1 METVHV
7 GSAFSSQK
15 SAHRGAVLIL
25 ASGPSSAELDI
36 RRWAGVPIITMNGAV
51 TKLLEASV
59 RPLYYVCSDRSF
71 QEQQPALYE
80 AAVEQAQ
87 RLALWPED
95 IQRLSSRYA
104 GKAYGLR
111 KAPRASFRDYFG
123 RDQGQAVRLVSPFS
137 KRARDIG
144 FSKDMDYGVF
154 DVRTVAYICL
164 QLAYHLG
171 FDEIYLAGVDLNVQ
185 APRFYETAPGQ
196 SAPCGLDQHLQTRIL
211 PAMELAA
218 GVLAAEGRR
227 VINLSQQSLIP
238 EDVFP
243 RACPH
248 QVQRELANPHRALA
262 S

>member
-1 METVHV
+1 M

-15 SAHRGAVLIL
+15 NAYRGAVLIL
-25 ASGPSSAELDI
+25 ASGPSAAEIDI
-36 RRWAGVPIITMNGAV
+36 HRWAHLPIITMNGAV
-51 TKLLEASV
+51 TKLLEASIQ
-59 RPLYYVCSDRSF
+59 PLYYVCSDRSF
-71 QEQQPALYE
+71 QEQQPALYK
-80 AAVEQAQ
+80 AAVAQAQ

-95 IQRLSSRYA
+95 IDRLPSRYA
-104 GKAYGLR
+104 GKAYALR

-123 RDQGQAVRLVSPFS
+123 RDQSQAVRLVSPFS

-144 FSKDMDYGVF
+144 FSKDMDYGIF

-185 APRFYETAPGQ
+185 APRFYERAPGQ

-218 GVLAAEGRR
+218 KAMTAEGRR
-227 VINLSQQSLIP
+227 VVNLSQHSLIP
-238 EDVFP
+238 EEVFP
-243 RACPH
+243 RGYLQ
-248 QVQRELANPHRALA
+248 QVELELAIHRRAMA

>member
-1 METVHV
+1 MENVHV
-7 GSAFSSQK
+7 GRAFSPLK
-15 SAHRGAVLIL
+15 NAHRGAVLIL
-25 ASGPSSAELDI
+25 ASGPSAAELDI
-36 RRWAGVPIITMNGAV
+36 TRWAHMPIITMNGAV
-51 TKLLEASV
+51 TKLIEASIQ
-59 RPLYYVCSDRSF
+59 PLYYVCSDRSF

-95 IQRLSSRYA
+95 IERLSSRFA
-104 GKAYGLR
+104 GKAYVLR

-144 FSKDMDYGVF
+144 FSKDMDYGIF

-185 APRFYETAPGQ
+185 APRFYECAAGQ

-218 GVLAAEGRR
+218 QVLAAEGRS
-227 VINLSQQSLIP
+227 VINLSRQSLIP

-243 RACPH
+243 RACLQ
-248 QVQRELANPHRALA
+248 QVQDGSFRGIHSLA

>member
-1 METVHV
+1 M
-7 GSAFSSQK
+7 
-15 SAHRGAVLIL
+15 IL
-25 ASGPSSAELDI
+25 ASGPSAAELDI
-36 RRWAGVPIITMNGAV
+36 YRWEQLPIITLNGAV
-51 TKLLEASV
+51 SKLIEASI
-59 RPLYYVCSDRSF
+59 RPMYYVCSDRSF
-71 QEQQPALYE
+71 HEQQPTLYE
-80 AAVEQAQ
+80 AAVEHSQ

-95 IQRLSSRYA
+95 IQRLSRRCA
-104 GKAYGLR
+104 GKAYALR
-111 KAPRASFRDYFG
+111 KAHRASFRDYFG
-123 RDQGQAVRLVSPFS
+123 RDHGLAVRLVSPFS

-144 FSKDMDYGVF
+144 FSKDMDYGIF

-185 APRFYETAPGQ
+185 APRFYESAAGQ

-211 PAMELAA
+211 LAMRLAA
-218 GVLAAEGRR
+218 GVLAAEGRG

-248 QVQRELANPHRALA
+248 QVQLELDSPQRALA

>member
-1 METVHV
+1 MR
-7 GSAFSSQK
+7 QW
-15 SAHRGAVLIL
+15 AHL
-25 ASGPSSAELDI
+25 
-36 RRWAGVPIITMNGAV
+36 PIITMNGAV
-51 TKLLEASV
+51 TKLLEAGI

-71 QEQQPALYE
+71 QEQQPELYE
-80 AAVEQAQ
+80 KAVGQAQ
-87 RLALWPED
+87 HLALWPED
-95 IQRLSSRYA
+95 IQGLSGRYA
-104 GKAYGLR
+104 GRAYALR

-144 FSKDMDYGVF
+144 FSKDMDYGIF

-185 APRFYETAPGQ
+185 APRFYETASGQ

-218 GVLAAEGRR
+218 KVLAAEGRS

-238 EDVFP
+238 EEVFP
-243 RACPH
+243 RALPQH
-248 QVQRELANPHRALA
+248 VERSLGKAKRPLA

>member
-1 METVHV
+1 MENVHV
-7 GSAFSSQK
+7 GRAFATHKNAQQ
-15 SAHRGAVLIL
+15 GAVLVL
-25 ASGPSSAELDI
+25 ASGPSAAELDI

-51 TKLLEASV
+51 IKLLEASM

-80 AAVEQAQ
+80 AAIEQAH

-104 GKAYGLR
+104 EKAYALR
-111 KAPRASFRDYFG
+111 KAPRASFRDYFN
-123 RDQGQAVRLVSPFS
+123 RDQGRAVRLISPFS

-185 APRFYETAPGQ
+185 APRFYESAPGQ
-196 SAPCGLDQHLQTRIL
+196 SAPCGLDQHLQRRIL
-211 PAMELAA
+211 PAMELTAR
-218 GVLAAEGRR
+218 VLAAEGRR

-243 RACPH
+243 RACLQ
-248 QVQRELANPHRALA
+248 QVQRELDISERTLA

>member
-1 METVHV
+1 MGT
-7 GSAFSSQK
+7 AFLSQK
-15 SAHRGAVLIL
+15 NAHQGAVLIL
-25 ASGPSSAELDI
+25 ASGPSAAELDI
-36 RRWAGVPIITMNGAV
+36 SRWAHVPIITMNGAV
-51 TKLLEASV
+51 TKVLDAAI

-71 QEQQPALYE
+71 QEQQPGLYQ
-80 AAVEQAQ
+80 AAVASAQ
-87 RLALWPED
+87 HLALWPED
-95 IQRLSSRYA
+95 IKRLTARYA
-104 GKAYGLR
+104 EKAFALR
-111 KAPRASFRDYFG
+111 KAPRASFLDYFG
-123 RDQGQAVRLVSPFS
+123 RDHGQAARLVSPFS

-144 FSKDMDYGVF
+144 FSKDMDYGIF

-185 APRFYETAPGQ
+185 APRFYETAPGE

-218 GVLAAEGRR
+218 NVLTAEGRR

-238 EDVFP
+238 EAVFP
-243 RACPH
+243 RACPY
-248 QVQRELANPHRALA
+248 QVQRELASAKRALA

>member
-7 GSAFSSQK
+7 GSAFASQK
-15 SAHRGAVLIL
+15 YAYRGAVLIL
-25 ASGPSSAELDI
+25 ASGPSAAELDI
-36 RRWAGVPIITMNGAV
+36 HRWAHLPIITMNGAV
-51 TKLLEASV
+51 TKLLEASIQ
-59 RPLYYVCSDRSF
+59 PLYYVCSDRSF
-71 QEQQPALYE
+71 QEQQPAIYE
-80 AAVEQAQ
+80 AAVEHAQ

-95 IQRLSSRYA
+95 IERLPSQYA
-104 GKAYGLR
+104 GKAYALR
-111 KAPRASFRDYFG
+111 KAPRASFRDYFS

-144 FSKDMDYGVF
+144 FSKDMDYGIF

-185 APRFYETAPGQ
+185 APRFYESAAGQ

-227 VINLSQQSLIP
+227 VVNLSQQSLIP
-238 EDVFP
+238 EDIFR

-248 QVQRELANPHRALA
+248 QVQRDLNRPQRALA